1 MAYVEGFLTNVA
13 GTLKNVGGV
22 LSLILII
29 MAGIVYGM
37 SMMQPAESRGKWQTV
52 AIGLFIGGAI
62 MAAVV
67 MASAA
72 IQEES
77 GKLLTFVLPLF

>member
-1 MAYVEGFLTNVA
+1 MAYIEALLTNISA
-13 GTLKNVGGV
+13 TLKNVGGI

-29 MAGIVYGM
+29 LAGIVYGM

-52 AIGLFIGGAI
+52 AVGLLIGGAV
-62 MAAVV
+62 MAAVTV
-67 MASAA
+67 ASGA

-77 GKLLTFVLPLF
+77 SKLLTFAYF

>member
-1 MAYVEGFLTNVA
+1 MAYIEGLLTNMSA
-13 GTLKNVGGV
+13 TLKSVGGI

-29 MAGIVYGM
+29 LAGIVYGL
-37 SMMQPAESRGKWQTV
+37 SMMQPSESRGKWQTV
-52 AIGLFIGGAI
+52 AVGLLIGGAI

-67 MASAA
+67 MASGS

-77 GKLLTFVLPLF
+77 SKLLTFILP

>member
-1 MAYVEGFLTNVA
+1 MAYVEGLLTNIS
-13 GTLKNVGGV
+13 GTLKNVGGI
-22 LSLILII
+22 LSLILIVFS
-29 MAGIVYGM
+29 GIVYGM

-52 AIGLFIGGAI
+52 AVGLFIGGAI

-67 MASAA
+67 MASGT

-77 GKLLTFVLPLF
+77 SKLLT